1 MGEHRRHFFGD
12 ATAVG
17 CEPIGPL
24 DQLTYLRRSR
34 GTELGKASHLL
45 GDHREE
51 GCPPLLTDD
60 FWNNLNSLTVVRALS
75 HVQAIIAIT
84 RQMTDS
90 PQERSPQE
98 FVEQHLQSVWRYL
111 RMHGAGPHEADDL
124 AQEAF
129 VTALQKGAL
138 NLDPLAAQ
146 VFLRRAAR
154 FAFLHH
160 LRDRRRDP
168 ELADAVD
175 DLWDKEATEDGGE
188 QLLRDLHG
196 CIDKLEGR
204 AQQAIR
210 WSYGIG
216 VEAADSRGFGSR
228 EDVAK
233 RMDLQPNGLKTLLQ
247 RTRQLLRTCIERA
260 TQ

>member
-1 MGEHRRHFFGD
+1 M
-12 ATAVG
+12 
-17 CEPIGPL
+17 
-24 DQLTYLRRSR
+24 
-34 GTELGKASHLL
+34 
-45 GDHREE
+45 
-51 GCPPLLTDD
+51 
-60 FWNNLNSLTVVRALS
+60 NSLTGIRALG
-75 HVQAIIAIT
+75 HVQATIAIT
-84 RQMTDS
+84 KQMTDS
-90 PQERSPQE
+90 PKNRSPQE
-98 FVEQHLQSVWRYL
+98 FVDQHLQSVWRYL

-138 NLDPLAAQ
+138 NFDPPAAQ

-160 LRDRRRDP
+160 LRDRRHDP

-175 DLWDKEATEDGGE
+175 DLWDREAADDGGE
-188 QLLRDLHG
+188 LLLRELHG

-216 VEAADSRGFGSR
+216 EDAEDSRG
-228 EDVAK
+228 DVAK
-233 RMDLQPNGLKTLLQ
+233 RMNLKPNGLKTLLQ
-247 RTRQLLRTCIERA
+247 RTRQLLRTCIESA
-260 TQ
+260 TR

>member
-1 MGEHRRHFFGD
+1 M
-12 ATAVG
+12 T
-17 CEPIGPL
+17 EP
-24 DQLTYLRRSR
+24 
-34 GTELGKASHLL
+34 
-45 GDHREE
+45 
-51 GCPPLLTDD
+51 
-60 FWNNLNSLTVVRALS
+60 TV
-75 HVQAIIAIT
+75 H
-84 RQMTDS
+84 
-90 PQERSPQE
+90 RSPQE
-98 FVEQHLQSVWRYL
+98 FVDRHLQSVWRYL
-111 RMHGAGPHEADDL
+111 RMHGADPHEADDL

-138 NLDPLAAQ
+138 NLDPPAAQ

-175 DLWDKEATEDGGE
+175 ELWDRDAADDGGD
-188 QLLRDLHG
+188 QLMRGLHD

-204 AQQAIR
+204 AKQAIR

-216 VEAADSRGFGSR
+216 EDAAGSR
-228 EDVAK
+228 DDVAK
-233 RMDLQPNGLKTLLQ
+233 RLSLQPNGLKTLLQ

-260 TQ
+260 TR

>member
-1 MGEHRRHFFGD
+1 MGR
-12 ATAVG
+12 
-17 CEPIGPL
+17 
-24 DQLTYLRRSR
+24 
-34 GTELGKASHLL
+34 
-45 GDHREE
+45 
-51 GCPPLLTDD
+51 
-60 FWNNLNSLTVVRALS
+60 
-75 HVQAIIAIT
+75 VQASIATI
-84 RQMTDS
+84 S
-90 PQERSPQE
+90 PVTQSRMDRSPQE

-138 NLDPLAAQ
+138 GLEPAAAQ

-168 ELADAVD
+168 ALADAVD
-175 DLWDKEATEDGGE
+175 ELWDRDAGEDGGE
-188 QLLRDLHG
+188 QLLRNLHG
-196 CIDKLEGR
+196 CVDKLEGR
-204 AQQAIR
+204 ARQAIR

-216 VEAADSRGFGSR
+216 EDAAASR
-228 EDVAK
+228 EDVAQ
-233 RMDLQPNGLKTLLQ
+233 RMNLKPNGLKTLLQ